1 MKFLD
6 LTLPTPEENLACDEV
21 LLDLL
26 EEGAGEET
34 LRLWESPLHFVVL
47 GISGRAQEEVDLGA
61 CRRLEIPVLRRVSG
75 GGTVLQGPGCLNYSL
90 CLKIKPGPLKNLR
103 ETTAWI
109 MERHKKA
116 VAEVLGKAVQVQG
129 TSDLTLGPLKFS
141 GNAQR
146 RKRISLLFHGTFLHR
161 FDTGLTEKILQMP
174 KKRPPYRKDRSHQDF
189 MMNLNIDPRKI
200 RKVLRDTWNAWETSG
215 HIPLERI
222 QELSREKY
230 SDKAWTHKF

>member
-26 EEGAGEET
+26 EEGGSEEI
-34 LRLWESPLHFVVL
+34 LRLWESPLHFAVL
-47 GISGRAQEEVDLGA
+47 GISGRIKEEVDLSA
-61 CRRLEIPVLRRVSG
+61 CQRLEIPVLRRVSG

-90 CLKIKPGPLKNLR
+90 CLKIKPGPLKNLK

-109 MERHKKA
+109 MEKHRKA
-116 VAEVLGKAVQVQG
+116 LEGVLGKAVQVQG

-146 RKRISLLFHGTFLHR
+146 RKSISLLFHGTFLHH
-161 FDTGLTEKILQMP
+161 FDTSLAEKALSLP
-174 KKRPPYRKDRSHQDF
+174 KKRPAYRQDRPHREF
-189 MMNLNIDPRKI
+189 MVNLDIEPAEI
-200 RKVLRDTWNAWETSG
+200 RTSLQSTWNAWETSRN
-215 HIPLERI
+215 IPLERI
-222 QELSREKY
+222 KELSRGKY
-230 SDKAWTHKF
+230 SDKAWNHKF